1 MLDRASEYFNRL
13 VLQLLRLLGISQR
26 KKYQPPVIKSE
37 YTSTFCRLLLL
48 GNSKASSVA
57 VWRAVLQYAPYDL
70 LLTCDRLQRSPTT
83 IRQQSRVPPGIAR
96 KQLLPATRDY
106 VFTEHPFATHQ
117 IAISRI
123 SRYPINNQ
131 IKIECLGLWHLDLV
145 GVSGLAWSA
154 GDRFA
159 LAVIKSLAFDLLKN
173 HADDLNW
180 TKRIDFHARK
190 LIAPNH
196 NAIGGLI

>member
-1 MLDRASEYFNRL
+1 VLERASEYLNRL
-13 VLQLLRLLGISQR
+13 LLRLLRILGISRR

-37 YTSTFCRLLLL
+37 YTSAFCRLLLL
-48 GNSKASSVA
+48 ENNTASSVA
-57 VWRAVLQYAPYDL
+57 IWRGVLQYAPNDL

-83 IRQQSRVPPGIAR
+83 VKRQSRVPAGLTR
-96 KQLLPATRDY
+96 KQLLPPREFL
-106 VFTEHPFATHQ
+106 FTEHPFATHQ

-145 GVSGLAWSA
+145 GVSGIAWSA

-159 LAVIKSLAFDLLKN
+159 LVVIKSLAFELLEN
-173 HADDLNW
+173 HVEDLNW
-180 TKRIDFHARK
+180 TERIDFYARK
-190 LIAPNH
+190 HIGASH

>member
-1 MLDRASEYFNRL
+1 MLDRAGEYLNRFI
-13 VLQLLRLLGISQR
+13 LQLLRLLGISRR

-48 GNSKASSVA
+48 ENNTASSVA

-70 LLTCDRLQRSPTT
+70 LLTCNRIQRST
-83 IRQQSRVPPGIAR
+83 IRQQSKVPPGIAR
-96 KQLLPATRDY
+96 KQLLPPTGDY
-106 VFTEHPFATHQ
+106 IFTEHPFATHQ

-123 SRYPINNQ
+123 SRYPVNNQ

-145 GVSGLAWSA
+145 GVSGIAWSA

-159 LAVIKSLAFDLLKN
+159 LAIIKSLAFDLLKS

-180 TKRIDFHARK
+180 TQRIDFHARK
-190 LIAPNH
+190 HIGASH
-196 NAIGGLI
+196 NAIGRLI